1 MVDSREKGAR
11 AETVVKDTLKKLTG
25 LAWERTPGSGA
36 LDPKHMLKGDL
47 YVPNAANLYCV
58 EVKHYA
64 EDHFTSK
71 ILTSKDPQL
80 FKWWDQTLRQSI
92 QMNRKPLLIFKFDRS
107 KLFAAYR
114 DMEYWGDYVYTYIN
128 YHSAHP
134 FYVSTLEDFIKY
146 EKPKF
151 VA

>member
-11 AETVVKDTLKKLTG
+11 AESVVKETMRKLTS
-25 LAWERTPGSGA
+25 LPWERTPGSGA

-47 YVPNAANLYCV
+47 YVPNRTNLYCV
-58 EVKHYA
+58 EIKHYA
-64 EDHFTSK
+64 DDHLTSK

-80 FKWWDQTLRQSI
+80 FKWWNQTLRQAI
-92 QMNRKPLLIFKFDRS
+92 QMDRKPLLIFKFDRS

-114 DMEYWGDYVYTYIN
+114 DIPDGDFIYAYIN
-128 YHSAHP
+128 YHAAHP

-151 VA
+151 VS